1 MVSRDGWGW
10 GRGQIPVAVQVSSSA
25 EMLQTDVERT
35 TLLPHAG
42 HADTHTHTGT
52 DVIINVHRQA
62 SVVQMT

>member
-1 MVSRDGWGW
+1 MVSRDGWGR

-42 HADTHTHTGT
+42 HADTHT
-52 DVIINVHRQA
+52 QA
-62 SVVQMT
+62 LM